1 MEFTATLNRF
11 STNPSGSCVLYWM
24 QSSQRADGNP
34 ALNEAIHHA
43 NESSLPLV
51 VFFGLDSNYPGANA
65 RSLSFMVDGLRETS
79 AELERAGIPF
89 VARLVNPPDG
99 IAELARTLNAS
110 EVIVDNGVL
119 KHQREWRAKA
129 ARLLNVRLTE
139 VTSQTVLP
147 VDAYGKQAVG
157 AYALRPFFR
166 KNLEKVIWD
175 QSRPKILYPTPM
187 PGIERISLS
196 DKDTSSLLDTM
207 KADRSVPPVRRFTPG
222 RAEGLKRLAKFVSAG
237 LAGYNE
243 NRNKA
248 NLRGCSELSP
258 YLHFGQLGPH
268 DVAEAVMDSDAPQ
281 ADRDAFLEQ
290 LLVRRE
296 LAWNLCRFNPDYD
309 SIKGIPRWA
318 QATLS
323 EHADDPRPYLYTREE
338 LEAGETHDE
347 VWNTAQR
354 EMVATGYMHNYVRML
369 WAKKIL
375 EWSPTPEIAYETAL
389 WLNDKYELD
398 GRDPNGYTGVAWAI
412 GGTHDRPWFKRP
424 VFGAIRY
431 MSSDSTRKKMD
442 IPAYRRLVDHLA
454 DIELF

>member
-1 MEFTATLNRF
+1 MEFTATLNHF
-11 STNPSGSCVLYWM
+11 LPDPNGSCVLYWM

-34 ALNEAIHHA
+34 ALNEAIHRA
-43 NESSLPLV
+43 NESRLPLLV
-51 VFFGLDSNYPGANA
+51 YFGLDSNYPGANA
-65 RSLSFMVDGLRETS
+65 RSLSFMIDGLRETS
-79 AELERAGIPF
+79 AELERAGILF
-89 VARLVNPPDG
+89 VARLENPSEG
-99 IAELARTLNAS
+99 VVKFAGALRAAE
-110 EVIVDNGVL
+110 VFVDNGVL

-166 KNLEKVIWD
+166 KNLENVIWD
-175 QSRPKILYPTPM
+175 QSRPKLHQPM
-187 PGIERISLS
+187 PTADIERLSLS
-196 DKDTSSLLDTM
+196 GADTTSLLALM
-207 KADRSVPPVRRFTPG
+207 KADASVPPVRRFPPG
-222 RAEGLKRLAKFVSAG
+222 RAEGLKRLRKFAASG
-237 LAGYNE
+237 LAGYDE

-268 DVAEAVMDSDAPQ
+268 DVAEAVMDSDVPQ

-309 SIKGIPRWA
+309 SLNGIPQWA
-318 QATLS
+318 RATLR

-354 EMVATGYMHNYVRML
+354 EMVATGYMHNYLRML

-375 EWSPTPEIAYETAL
+375 EWSPTPEIAFETAL

-398 GRDPNGYTGVAWAI
+398 GRDPNGCTGVAWAI

-431 MSSDSTRKKMD
+431 MTSDSTRKKMD

-454 DIELF
+454 DNENS